1 MIFRFWNKNK
11 KFIKNLNIIII
22 EIFKA
27 KNLQKKF
34 KKNICS
40 VKNYYVERKKI
51 GDFIKIKYILYFIFK
66 K

>member
-1 MIFRFWNKNK
+1 
-11 KFIKNLNIIII
+11 LNIIII
-22 EIFKA
+22 ELFKA

-34 KKNICS
+34 KKNIFS

-66 K
+66 KQEYLMFNF